1 MRSSVKA
8 RIPTC
13 HPFRRLF
20 PAGAALAAL
29 LLPLGPAA
37 ALEQAAAL
45 YDELQLTRL
54 DPARAVVLEQVDIQ
68 FGSGRLHVHDGVLVP
83 TQPVAGRTVEWV
95 FVGQARFRFEPP
107 DEIEANQLELFAG
120 QRELDISLE
129 SAVMVRAD
137 DTPVRELLEHHE
149 PAFLGPSM
157 LQRVE
162 AIHREWL
169 EGAERAANGVRGGVF
184 NALIGDRAFSDYF
197 AIWCRSYEIGDF
209 IYEFDPEDT
218 EPHTLAHFS
227 PLEIRGW
234 DRLRL
239 ERHLKYQQKRGRWLD
254 TRIQDMGDWD
264 IWLSGPWD
272 PSGKLG
278 EASPGFEAEHYELDA
293 TIGRDETTIQG
304 RATLDVISLEAGRR
318 VIPLELFRDLRAETV
333 HVETDEPLFFFR
345 SGGDLMVVLN
355 EPSSVGQRIRLEI
368 VYQGKALRWV
378 DRKMFDL
385 EDTANWYPHCGTTD
399 RATYDVTLR
408 WPRGLDLLA
417 SGRVVESGR
426 DGRKRWQRRV
436 LDEPA
441 IAFSFVMGRFEIER
455 AQAGHVELEVAF
467 NRSGPHRLSAG
478 VRSEMIDAIRRSLTY
493 FEETF
498 GPYPLDHLTVVT
510 LPRRYSQSFLGF
522 ITLADSI
529 LPPNIPPGGA
539 EMNWYRSTTVAHEV
553 AHQWWGNMIGWSS
566 YRDQWLSEAMAN
578 YSAMQFWSDTEEGG
592 AAFFSELS
600 AGWRRTL
607 NQTTPVG
614 RTVESLGPIVLGVR
628 LNSTLADNG
637 YRAIVYRKGA
647 VVLSMLAR
655 IVGKR
660 PFSEMMRSLTEVASN
675 HVVST
680 ATFVEA
686 LEHMSGL
693 DLSDFARRYIY
704 GTGIPEVYY
713 DYGISGDPEN
723 GWTIEGQAHLV
734 ASATYEQAVRTF
746 GQRRWDVVRTVRPRN
761 TAAKGSLVVP
771 YRIVLDDGRPASEPD
786 TARRLPAEQG
796 NLTLDGSGDRF
807 TLKTQTRPLGLAL
820 DPRGEILAG
829 FYSAQTHPKKVAALQ
844 AESLLIGGDFS
855 GAEAHYRRALEAP
868 AGKPDKAA
876 FTLAWMQ
883 PSPVQQKRDDALTHL
898 RLARLA
904 LDRGDE
910 TLARREIEAAV
921 AILGPDSHALRIERA
936 ALEGRIDLRNG
947 DYSSAFKRSKKALR
961 LFSPRRQQRYWRLR
975 GWQAQV
981 GADWPATTDVLA
993 ILAVAAFETGH
1004 NQELRWALEGAKDR
1018 GVDLSVLQPLAQTR
1032 LRNSEPSH

>member
-1 MRSSVKA
+1 MTA
-8 RIPTC
+8 RTPAC
-13 HPFRRLF
+13 NPLRRLL

-29 LLPLGPAA
+29 LVPAGPAA
-37 ALEQAAAL
+37 GLEQAAAL
-45 YDELQLTRL
+45 YDELQLSRL
-54 DPARAVVLEQVDIQ
+54 DPSRAVVLEQVDIQ

-83 TQPVAGRTVEWV
+83 THPVAGRTVEWV
-95 FVGQARFRFEPP
+95 FVGQARFRFEAP

-120 QRELDISLE
+120 QRDLDVSLE
-129 SAVMVRAD
+129 AAVMVRAND
-137 DTPVRELLEHHE
+137 APVRALLEHQE
-149 PAFLGPSM
+149 PAFLSPSM
-157 LQRVE
+157 LERVE

-169 EGAERAANGVRGGVF
+169 DGAERAANGVRGGVF

-239 ERHLKYQQKRGRWLD
+239 ERHLRHQQKRGRWLD
-254 TRIQDMGDWD
+254 TRIQDIGDWD
-264 IWLSGPWD
+264 IWMSGPWD
-272 PSGKLG
+272 PSGELG
-278 EASPGFEAEHYELDA
+278 EASPGFEAEHYTLDV
-293 TIGRDETTIQG
+293 TIRHDETTIHG
-304 RATLDVISLEAGRR
+304 RAALDIISLEAGRR

-333 HVETDEPLFFFR
+333 HDAAGEPLFFFR
-345 SGGDLMVVLN
+345 SGGDLIVVLN
-355 EPSSVGQRIRLEI
+355 EPSTVGQRIRLEI
-368 VYQGKALRWV
+368 VYRGKAIRWV

-426 DGRKRWQRRV
+426 NRRTRWQRRV

-441 IAFSFVMGRFEIER
+441 IAFSFVMGRFVIER

-467 NRSGPHRLSAG
+467 NRSGPHRLSEG
-478 VRSEMIDAIRRSLTY
+478 VRREMIDAIRRSLTY
-493 FEETF
+493 FEETY

-539 EMNWYRSTTVAHEV
+539 EMNWYRATTVAHEV
-553 AHQWWGNMIGWSS
+553 AHQWWGNMVGWSS

-578 YSAMQFWSDTEEGG
+578 YSAMQFWADTEEGG
-592 AAFFSELS
+592 AAFFAELS
-600 AGWRRTL
+600 AGWRQTL

-628 LNSTLADNG
+628 LNSTLASNG

-647 VVLSMLAR
+647 VVLAMLAR
-655 IVGKR
+655 IVGQR
-660 PFSEMMRSLTEVASN
+660 PFAEMMRSLAEVASN
-675 HVVST
+675 RVVST
-680 ATFVEA
+680 ATFLAA

-693 DLSDFARRYIY
+693 DLSGFAQRYIY

-713 DYGISGDPEN
+713 DYGISGDPES
-723 GWTIEGQAHLV
+723 GWTIEGEARLV
-734 ASATYEQAVRTF
+734 TGATYEQAVRTF
-746 GQRRWDVVRTVRPRN
+746 GERRWDVVRTIHPRSAAAD
-761 TAAKGSLVVP
+761 TALVVP
-771 YRIVLDDGRPASEPD
+771 YRIVLEDGHPTGDPD
-786 TARRLPAEQG
+786 TPRRRPAEQG
-796 NLTLDGSGDRF
+796 NLMLEGSGDRF
-807 TLKTQTRPLGLAL
+807 TLRTETRPLSLAL

-829 FYSAQTHPKKVAALQ
+829 FYSARTHPKKVAVLQ
-844 AESLLIGGDFS
+844 AEGLQINGDLA
-855 GAEAHYRRALEAP
+855 GAEAGFRRALEAP
-868 AGKPDKAA
+868 AGRPDKAA
-876 FTLAWMQ
+876 FALAWMQ
-883 PSPVQQKRDDALTHL
+883 PSPVQQKRDDARTHL

-910 TLARREIEAAV
+910 TLARRGIESAV
-921 AILGPDSHALRIERA
+921 EILGPDSHALRIERA
-936 ALEGRIDLRNG
+936 ALLGRIDLRNG
-947 DYSSAFKRSKKALR
+947 DYESAFKQAKKALR

-981 GADWPATTDVLA
+981 GGDWLATTDVLA

-1004 NQELRWALEGAKDR
+1004 NQELRWALEGAGDR
-1018 GVDLSVLQPLAQTR
+1018 GVDLSVLQPLVQAR
-1032 LRNSEPSH
+1032 LRNTEPQH